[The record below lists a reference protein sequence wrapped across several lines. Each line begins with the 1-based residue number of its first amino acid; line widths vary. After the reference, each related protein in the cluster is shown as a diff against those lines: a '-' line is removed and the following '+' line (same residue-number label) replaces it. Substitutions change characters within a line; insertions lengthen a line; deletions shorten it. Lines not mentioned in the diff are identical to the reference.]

1 MIYDYELEKQL
12 LAALIKEPDDYC
24 EISNFINSRDF
35 YSENT
40 NLHSSIFSIIKQAI
54 DKSEGIDEVII
65 AQRVNSLGLSFED
78 NVNPSD
84 YIRSLG
90 MRKVPKGNLIKTA
103 RELKKYTVRRE
114 IYESAREVAKKMKG
128 ISPDS
133 TYTDIISQADQIYNS
148 RINLYEL
155 GNDTPE
161 NIYEEM
167 EALVEERG
175 NNPVV
180 EFGMMGPHK
189 KVNQI
194 YGSLLRPGNITVIVA
209 RSGVGKMNPLYTKVL
224 TPNGFVEMRDILVG
238 SEIVCPN
245 GKTSKVLKTFDHQQK
260 DIYRVTF
267 EDGRFSDCGLDHLW
281 KIYTRNNKGL
291 YHWEVSDTQKIIN
304 DLSQKSKK
312 VFIPLVSEINSIDKE
327 FLLDPYIVGALI
339 GDGCLRDGFVIE
351 SADSFIPNKIE
362 KLLKED
368 CEVSIRESSKSQ
380 SKTYRFFTSKGGSFK
395 NPLIEHLKDLN
406 LYGKLSY
413 DKFIP
418 EEYFYGSFNQRL
430 DLLQGLMDT
439 DGTLSKSRG
448 RNGDSCSYGGLSY
461 STSSK
466 QLSTDIQR
474 LIWSLGGKAKISERI
489 STYKNKDGEKV
500 NGAISYSVRIRMPNP
515 KDAFSLPRKK
525 DLALSK
531 ENYQY
536 SNLKLRI
543 SNIEKLENKED
554 CRCIEIEDGEHLYI
568 IDEFIVTHNTQFCM
582 DYSTKVAVK
591 YSIPVLHFDNG
602 EMSKEELI
610 MRQCAA
616 LSGVPMHLIETGNW
630 RKAGQ
635 EVVDK
640 IRSVWSQVKNLQ
652 FYYYN
657 VGGMDVDSMIKT
669 LKRFYYGKV
678 GRGNRMIFSFDYIK
692 TTSESGGGKN
702 EWQVVG
708 EMVDKFKKCVQKEI
722 LYDGNPIIP
731 MITSVQSNRSGITN
745 NRNSSNVIDDES
757 VVSLSDRITQFCS
770 HMFIL
775 RNKTADE
782 IESEGRNFGTHK
794 LINVKARHL
803 GQDIAGA
810 VEPIRIGDALR
821 KNFINLDFKNF
832 SISERGD
839 LRDIANSMDTN
850 GELETDEDDD
860 LPSFR

>member
-78 NVNPSD
+78 NVNPAD

-114 IYESAREVAKKMKG
+114 IYDSAREVAKKMKG

-167 EALVEERG
+167 EALIEERG
-175 NNPVV
+175 NNPIS

-209 RSGVGKMNPLYTKVL
+209 RSGSGK
-224 TPNGFVEMRDILVG
+224 
-238 SEIVCPN
+238 
-245 GKTSKVLKTFDHQQK
+245 
-260 DIYRVTF
+260 
-267 EDGRFSDCGLDHLW
+267 
-281 KIYTRNNKGL
+281 
-291 YHWEVSDTQKIIN
+291 
-304 DLSQKSKK
+304 
-312 VFIPLVSEINSIDKE
+312 
-327 FLLDPYIVGALI
+327 
-339 GDGCLRDGFVIE
+339 
-351 SADSFIPNKIE
+351 
-362 KLLKED
+362 
-368 CEVSIRESSKSQ
+368 
-380 SKTYRFFTSKGGSFK
+380 
-395 NPLIEHLKDLN
+395 
-406 LYGKLSY
+406 
-413 DKFIP
+413 
-418 EEYFYGSFNQRL
+418 
-430 DLLQGLMDT
+430 
-439 DGTLSKSRG
+439 
-448 RNGDSCSYGGLSY
+448 
-461 STSSK
+461 
-466 QLSTDIQR
+466 
-474 LIWSLGGKAKISERI
+474 
-489 STYKNKDGEKV
+489 
-500 NGAISYSVRIRMPNP
+500 
-515 KDAFSLPRKK
+515 
-525 DLALSK
+525 
-531 ENYQY
+531 
-536 SNLKLRI
+536 
-543 SNIEKLENKED
+543 
-554 CRCIEIEDGEHLYI
+554 
-568 IDEFIVTHNTQFCM
+568 TQFCM

-591 YSIPVLHFDNG
+591 YGIPVLHFDNG

-657 VGGMDVDSMIKT
+657 VGGMDVDGMIKT

-722 LYDGNPIIP
+722 LHDGNPIIP

-745 NRNSSNVIDDES
+745 NRNSSNIIDDES

-810 VEPIRIGDALR
+810 VEPIRIGDTLR

-839 LRDIANSMDTN
+839 LRDIANSMDAN